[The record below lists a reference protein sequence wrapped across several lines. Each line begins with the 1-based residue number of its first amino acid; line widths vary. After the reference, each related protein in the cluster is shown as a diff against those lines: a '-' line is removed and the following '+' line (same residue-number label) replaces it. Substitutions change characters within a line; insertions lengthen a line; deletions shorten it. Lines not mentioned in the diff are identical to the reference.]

1 MARTSNTGE
10 RRAQI
15 VAGLLAVIAQ
25 HGYDK
30 ASIQLIAERARLA
43 PGLVHYHFKNK
54 EAILLALVDSLA
66 EVARSR
72 YAGLLAAGTTP
83 DARLRAF
90 LQARLG
96 LGPGAQPAA
105 VAAWVMIGAEAVR
118 QPQVRAAYQAA
129 LAEELTLLRGL
140 IDACLAARGK
150 AGAGAAALAASLL
163 AFAEGAFQLASA
175 TEGLLPQGFAA
186 DSAMQ
191 IALRWM
197 DGEPLLEGG
206 VS

>member
-1 MARTSNTGE
+1 MARPPNTGE

-15 VAGLLAVIAQ
+15 VDGMLAAIAE

-30 ASIQLIAERARLA
+30 ASIQLIAERAGLA
-43 PGLVHYHFKNK
+43 PGLVHYHFENK

-66 EVARSR
+66 QVRRTR
-72 YAGLLAAGTTP
+72 YAGLLAPGTTP
-83 DARLRAF
+83 DARLQAF

-140 IDACLAARGK
+140 IDACLATRGK
-150 AGAGAAALAASLL
+150 TSAGAAALAASLL

-175 TEGLLPQGFAA
+175 TDGLMPHGFAA

-197 DGEPLLEGG
+197 DGEPVAGEPAR
-206 VS
+206 